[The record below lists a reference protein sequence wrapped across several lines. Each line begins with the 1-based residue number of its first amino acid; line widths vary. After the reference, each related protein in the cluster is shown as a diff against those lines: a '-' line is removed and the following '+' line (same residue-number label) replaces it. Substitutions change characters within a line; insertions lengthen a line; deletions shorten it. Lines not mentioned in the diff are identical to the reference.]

1 MRPEQRRQPRQRY
14 APPPARPRRSS
25 RRQER
30 TPRGHWLL
38 ISLILAVFA
47 VSLLVQGY
55 THGTLGESPADTTA
69 KTSPAA
75 PASVTHGGPVLTVVN
90 GQPRSFQI
98 PRKTAVLSFDD
109 GPDPTWTPKILAV
122 LKRHRVPATFFVVGA
137 HAATY
142 PGLVQQE
149 LRDDDQIG
157 SHTYTHADL
166 TALPSWRE
174 NLELT
179 LTQNALAGAA
189 GIRTGLLRMPFSSR
203 TDTITAAE
211 WRAATQAAKEGY
223 LVTFTTLDTVDW
235 TRPGVPR
242 IVAAA
247 MPQNGAGAII
257 MLHDGGGNRAQTLA
271 ALPLI
276 IQRLQARGYRF
287 STVSGALRLAP
298 GDVPVTGSQR
308 LAGQALLVTQQASN
322 YGTKVLAAGLIAM
335 SVLSVIRLVLMMGF
349 GIAHRRREH
358 REEEELRDAPP
369 FFPDVSVIIPAY
381 NEAAGIAATVESM
394 AESAYPGRLEIVV
407 VDDGSTDDTA
417 AIAESLG
424 YPYVHVITQPNS
436 GKPGALNTGIAA
448 AQSEVLV
455 MVDGDTVFEPDTI
468 ERLVAPMRDRRVGAV
483 SGNTKVGNRRGFLG
497 GWQHLEYV
505 TGFNLDRRMYDMLGI
520 MPTVPGAIGAFR
532 KRAILGVG
540 GVSHD
545 TLAEDTDLTMALCR
559 TRWRVVYA
567 PNAVAWT
574 EAPGSLRQLWKQR
587 YRWSYGTMQAMWK
600 HRRSVIERG
609 QSGRFGRLC
618 LTYLVLFQVLLPLA
632 APAIDVSSV
641 YGLIFLDKV
650 HVAAFWLAFLALQA
664 LAAGYAL
671 RIDREPLRALWVLPF
686 QQVVWRQIMYLV
698 TIQSAITALL
708 GTRQRWQ
715 VIRRT
720 GVFAGQETLP
730 DRDRGIHEVPDRGGV
745 IPPFVE
751 EQARPPED
759 LLTGRTPLVQRLL
772 PC

>member
-1 MRPEQRRQPRQRY
+1 M
-14 APPPARPRRSS
+14 PPPARPRRAT

-55 THGTLGESPADTTA
+55 THGTLGESPADASA
-69 KTSPAA
+69 KTSPDA
-75 PASVTHGGPVLTVVN
+75 PAVVTHGGPVLTVVN

-109 GPDPTWTPKILAV
+109 GPDPAWTPKILAV
-122 LKRHRVPATFFVVGA
+122 LSRYHVPATFFVVGA

-142 PGLVQQE
+142 PGLVRDE
-149 LRDDDQIG
+149 LRDGDQVG
-157 SHTYTHADL
+157 SYTYTHADL
-166 TALPSWRE
+166 TAVPSWQE

-189 GIRTGLLRMPFSSR
+189 GIRTGLLRLPFSSR
-203 TDTITAAE
+203 TDTISAAE
-211 WRAATQAAKEGY
+211 WRAAAQAAEEGY
-223 LVTFTTLDTVDW
+223 LVTFTSLDTDDW
-235 TRPGVPR
+235 ASPGVPR

-247 MPQNGAGAII
+247 VPESGAGAVI
-257 MLHDGGGNRAQTLA
+257 MLHDGGGNRSQTLA

-276 IQRLQARGYRF
+276 IQRLKARGYRF
-287 STVSGALRLAP
+287 TTVTGALRLAP
-298 GDVPVTGSQR
+298 RDVPVTGIRR
-308 LAGQALLVTQQASN
+308 LAGQALVVTQQAAD
-322 YGTKVLAAGLIAM
+322 YGARVLAVGLIAM
-335 SVLSVIRLVLMMGF
+335 SVLSVIRLALMMGF
-349 GIAHRRREH
+349 GIAHRRRER
-358 REEEELRDAPP
+358 REEGELWGAPP
-369 FFPDVSVIIPAY
+369 FLPDVSVIIPAY
-381 NEAAGIAATVESM
+381 NEAVGIAATVESM
-394 AESAYPGRLEIVV
+394 AGSAYRGRLEIIV

-417 AIAESLG
+417 AIAESLE

-448 AQSEVLV
+448 AHSEVLV

-468 ERLVAPMRDRRVGAV
+468 ERLVAPMRDRSVGAV

-532 KRAILGVG
+532 KRALLGVG

-559 TRWRVVYA
+559 TRWRIVYA
-567 PNAVAWT
+567 PGAVAWT

-600 HRRSVIERG
+600 HRRSVIEPG

-618 LTYLVLFQVLLPLA
+618 LTYLVFFQVLLPLA
-632 APAIDVSSV
+632 APAIDVSSL
-641 YGLIFLDKV
+641 YGLIFLNKV

-671 RIDREPLRALWVLPF
+671 RVDREPLRALWVLPF
-686 QQVVWRQIMYLV
+686 QQVVWRQVMYLV

-730 DRDRGIHEVPDRGGV
+730 RYLPGGRLSRHKQV
-745 IPPFVE
+745 IKLELE
-751 EQARPPED
+751 ELRQALRLHCQSWD
-759 LLTGRTPLVQRLL
+759 LDGSVTTQGRNLVS
-772 PC
+772 

>member
-1 MRPEQRRQPRQRY
+1 MLVVM
-14 APPPARPRRSS
+14 A
-25 RRQER
+25 
-30 TPRGHWLL
+30 LC
-38 ISLILAVFA
+38 
-47 VSLLVQGY
+47 LLVQGY
-55 THGTLGESPADTTA
+55 THGTLGESAAYAPA
-69 KTSPAA
+69 KTSSAA

-90 GQPRSFQI
+90 GQPRGFRI

-122 LKRHRVPATFFVVGA
+122 LGRYRVPATFFVVGA
-137 HAATY
+137 HTAAY
-142 PGLVQQE
+142 PGLVRDE
-149 LRDDDQIG
+149 LSDGDQVG
-157 SHTYTHADL
+157 SQTYTYADL
-166 TALPSWRE
+166 TAIPSWRE

-189 GIRTGLLRMPFSSR
+189 GIRTGLLRLPFSSR
-203 TDTITAAE
+203 TDAISAAE
-211 WRAATQAAKEGY
+211 WRVATRAARQGY
-223 LVTFTTLDTVDW
+223 LVTFTSLDTVDW
-235 TRPGVPR
+235 ARPGVPR

-247 MPQNGAGAII
+247 MPENGAGAII
-257 MLHDGGGNRAQTLA
+257 MLHDGGGNRSQTLA

-276 IQRLQARGYRF
+276 IQRLKAKGYRF
-287 STVSGALRLAP
+287 ATVTGALRLAP
-298 GDVPVTGSQR
+298 GDAPVTGSQR
-308 LAGQALLVTQQASN
+308 LAGQALLGTQQAAN
-322 YGTKVLAAGLIAM
+322 YGTGILAAGLIAM
-335 SVLSVIRLVLMMGF
+335 SVLSVIRLVLIMGF
-349 GIAHRRREH
+349 GIAHRRRER
-358 REEEELRDAPP
+358 REEEQLWEAPP
-369 FFPDVSVIIPAY
+369 FLPDVSVIIPAY
-381 NEAAGIAATVESM
+381 NEAAGIAATVRSM
-394 AESAYPGRLEIVV
+394 AGSGYQGRLEIIV

-417 AIAESLG
+417 AIAESLR

-468 ERLVAPMRDRRVGAV
+468 ERLVAPLRDRRVGAV

-505 TGFNLDRRMYDMLGI
+505 TGFNLDRRMYDMLSI

-532 KRAILGVG
+532 KRALLAVG

-545 TLAEDTDLTMALCR
+545 SLAEDTDLTMALCR
-559 TRWRVVYA
+559 TRWRIVYA
-567 PNAVAWT
+567 PNAIAWT

-600 HRRSVIERG
+600 HRRSVIEPG

-720 GVFAGQETLP
+720 GAFAGQGTFPYHLP
-730 DRDRGIHEVPDRGGV
+730 GPVTAPR
-745 IPPFVE
+745 
-751 EQARPPED
+751 
-759 LLTGRTPLVQRLL
+759 RTPR
-772 PC
+772 

>member
-1 MRPEQRRQPRQRY
+1 M
-14 APPPARPRRSS
+14 
-25 RRQER
+25 
-30 TPRGHWLL
+30 LV
-38 ISLILAVFA
+38 VFTVA
-47 VSLLVQGY
+47 LLVQGY
-55 THGTLGESPADTTA
+55 THGTLGESAADAPA
-69 KTSPAA
+69 KTSQAA

-90 GQPRSFQI
+90 GQPRTFRV
-98 PRKTAVLSFDD
+98 PRKSAVLSFDD
-109 GPDPTWTPKILAV
+109 GPDPVWTPRILAV
-122 LKRHRVPATFFVVGA
+122 LKRYRVPATFFAVGA
-137 HAATY
+137 HAAAY
-142 PGLVQQE
+142 PGLIRDE
-149 LRDDDQIG
+149 LRDGDQVG
-157 SHTYTHADL
+157 SHTYIHADL
-166 TALPSWRE
+166 TALPWWRE

-189 GIRTGLLRMPFSSR
+189 GVRTSLLRMPFSSR
-203 TDTITAAE
+203 TDTMSAAQ
-211 WRAATQAAKEGY
+211 WRAATQAAREGY
-223 LVTFTTLDTVDW
+223 LVTFTSLDTVDW
-235 TRPGVPR
+235 ARPGVGR

-247 MPQNGAGAII
+247 TPVNGAGAII
-257 MLHDGGGNRAQTLA
+257 MFHDGGGNRSQTLA
-271 ALPLI
+271 ALPVI
-276 IQRLQARGYRF
+276 IQRLKARGYRF
-287 STVSGALRLAP
+287 STVTDALRLAP
-298 GDVPVTGSQR
+298 ADVPVSGGQR
-308 LAGQALLVTQQASN
+308 LAGRALLVTQRAAG
-322 YGTKVLAAGLIAM
+322 YGAKVLAAGLIAM
-335 SVLSVIRLVLMMGF
+335 SVLSVVRLALMMGF
-349 GIAHRRREH
+349 GIAHRRRER
-358 REEEELRDAPP
+358 REEEELSAAPP

-394 AESAYPGRLEIVV
+394 AESAYPGRLEIIV

-417 AIAESLG
+417 AIADSLG

-468 ERLVAPMRDRRVGAV
+468 GRLVAPMRDRRVGAV

-532 KRAILGVG
+532 KRALLGVG

-559 TRWRVVYA
+559 TRWRIVYS
-567 PNAVAWT
+567 PDAVAWT
-574 EAPGSLRQLWKQR
+574 EAPGGLRQLWKQR

-600 HRRSVIERG
+600 HRRSVIEPG

-641 YGLIFLDKV
+641 YGLIFLNKV

-686 QQVVWRQIMYLV
+686 QQVVWRQVMYLV

-720 GVFAGQETLP
+720 GVFAGQET
-730 DRDRGIHEVPDRGGV
+730 
-745 IPPFVE
+745 
-751 EQARPPED
+751 
-759 LLTGRTPLVQRLL
+759 
-772 PC
+772 